1 MAISKLHEKCQKC
14 EYKDECDEKRMVACA
29 IITELPPLNENA
41 SMPIVAGI
49 SMPVARV
56 VTPIT
61 INMGEYG
68 VINTS
73 LEELKKELEEDFYR
87 QIRCDFRRS

>member
-1 MAISKLHEKCQKC
+1 MNISKLHEKCQKC

-29 IITELPPLNENA
+29 IAELPPLKESA
-41 SMPIVAGI
+41 SMPIAEVIG
-49 SMPVARV
+49 MPVARV
-56 VTPIT
+56 VTPII

-73 LEELKKELEEDFYR
+73 LEELTKQLEEDFYR
-87 QIRCDFRRS
+87 RIRCDFRRS